1 MNFLNQDLASPF
13 LFNALKHHHGYQIN
27 FIEKTKN
34 TENNGAELKSQLIKV
49 GRLMIDLYYGPLS
62 TICIGEEIKQNLLL
76 LNVYAE
82 DSYKNFIG
90 NIGKKFRIMEL
101 SDGSNW
107 TLLIG
112 REHDRYVHIHPS
124 RGSKYTIRV
133 GALAIKTAIC
143 LQIYFPDKL
152 KTHNLV
158 NLTNEVRKKYLHE
171 SPIKNEIYT
180 RGIKRVLDLF

>member
-1 MNFLNQDLASPF
+1 MNFINQDLTAPF
-13 LFNALKHHHGYQIN
+13 LFNALKHHHGFQID

-34 TENNGAELKSQLIKV
+34 TGNNHTELKNQLIKI
-49 GRLMIDLYYGPLS
+49 GRLMTDLYYGPLS
-62 TICIGEEIKQNLLL
+62 TMSIGEEIQQNLMLS
-76 LNVYAE
+76 NFYAK
-82 DSYKNFIG
+82 DSYKKFIV
-90 NIGKKFRIMEL
+90 ITGKKFRTMEL

-112 REHDRYVHIHPS
+112 RERERYLHIHPS

-152 KTHNLV
+152 KTTSLV
-158 NLTNEVRKKYLHE
+158 NLTNEVRNKYLNE
-171 SPIKNEIYT
+171 SPIKNENYT
-180 RGIKRVLDLF
+180 KGIRRVLDLF